1 MRGPFSASAV
11 GLARDGTSRKNLLG
25 ARHERGYGRGWLD
38 VRSTAPPWRPRAAL
52 QDLPGELTVVVE
64 APRGT
69 FVKRRA
75 DGTIDF
81 VSPIPCPY
89 NYGSTPDRMGGDG
102 DPLDV
107 IAMGPRKGR
116 GASATL
122 PVRGIVGFIDA
133 GSMDHK
139 VLCGAADA
147 RVSMLGLRAFFH
159 VYAAAKRT
167 LNALRGRAGETRF
180 LGVHLE

>member
-1 MRGPFSASAV
+1 MF
-11 GLARDGTSRKNLLG
+11 
-25 ARHERGYGRGWLD
+25 
-38 VRSTAPPWRPRAAL
+38 
-52 QDLPGELTVVVE
+52 VE

-81 VSPIPCPY
+81 VSPLPCPY
-89 NYGSTPDRMGGDG
+89 NYGSTPDKMGGDG

-107 IAMGPRKGR
+107 IAMGPRMSR

-133 GSMDHK
+133 GSTDHK
-139 VLCGAADA
+139 VLCGTPEA
-147 RVSMLGLRAFFH
+147 RVSILGLRAFFH
-159 VYAAAKRT
+159 VYAVAKRT
-167 LNALRGRAGETRF
+167 LNAARGRAGETRF